1 MFYQIFLSPQVKGKA
16 IITYEHGTDEL
27 PHELPNDL
35 RHRKLGKYENRKYQE
50 SD

>member
-1 MFYQIFLSPQVKGKA
+1 MFYQIFLSPQVKGRA
-16 IITYEHGTDEL
+16 IITYEHGTD
-27 PHELPNDL
+27 ELPNDL